1 MKKEEMRL
9 IPYCMYRKYIIII
22 LCLFCGYIGQT
33 QKSFSLDEAI
43 SYAVENSCEMAVAA
57 LDIKAAD
64 AEIDE
69 FKSIGLPQVNG
80 RIDYNYYFY
89 SPINP
94 VEDFVTPAVFNVLV
108 QEFPNE
114 VMPPTTGPET
124 FEFSF
129 FTRNNLSANVD
140 ATMLLFDGS
149 YLVGLQAANVF
160 KELSIKKTAIKE
172 EEIRAAVTK
181 AYMNILISE
190 ENEKTIDKNIEN
202 ITKSYDEVNA
212 FYESGFMERLDVDR
226 IRLSL
231 ELVKAEKEKIKDFKN
246 ITYDLLKFQMNY
258 PLDEELTI
266 SENLDDLVN
275 KFNTEV
281 NDNYAEIDYNKKAQY
296 AEILKGQELNE
307 LNIKRL
313 KKGYLPSVLAR
324 AGVSEQLQRDNL
336 FDSSE
341 SGFLPTVYAGLAINV
356 PIYDG
361 NLKKSQIQQAE
372 IEFEKTNLLK
382 GEFERSVKLQV
393 KSAYS
398 NFLIA
403 RKNLESRKRTLEII
417 EGIYDKTLVKFKE
430 GVGSSIEV
438 TQAETQLFDAQA
450 LHVNAIYDL
459 LNSKTDLD
467 IALGKL

>member
-1 MKKEEMRL
+1 M
-9 IPYCMYRKYIIII
+9 
-22 LCLFCGYIGQT
+22 
-33 QKSFSLDEAI
+33 
-43 SYAVENSCEMAVAA
+43 
-57 LDIKAAD
+57 
-64 AEIDE
+64 
-69 FKSIGLPQVNG
+69 
-80 RIDYNYYFY
+80 
-89 SPINP
+89 
-94 VEDFVTPAVFNVLV
+94 
-108 QEFPNE
+108 
-114 VMPPTTGPET
+114 
-124 FEFSF
+124 
-129 FTRNNLSANVD
+129 
-140 ATMLLFDGS
+140 
-149 YLVGLQAANVF
+149 
-160 KELSIKKTAIKE
+160 
-172 EEIRAAVTK
+172 
-181 AYMNILISE
+181 
-190 ENEKTIDKNIEN
+190 
-202 ITKSYDEVNA
+202 
-212 FYESGFMERLDVDR
+212 
-226 IRLSL
+226 
-231 ELVKAEKEKIKDFKN
+231 
-246 ITYDLLKFQMNY
+246 
-258 PLDEELTI
+258 
-266 SENLDDLVN
+266 
-275 KFNTEV
+275 
-281 NDNYAEIDYNKKAQY
+281 
-296 AEILKGQELNE
+296 
-307 LNIKRL
+307 
-313 KKGYLPSVLAR
+313 PSVLAR